1 MVITLILYGGIWKN
15 KIMKKIKNYFSKSR
29 VETFSDGVFAIIVTL
44 LVLEIKVPHIDL
56 HDNSN
61 DLLKA
66 LIALF
71 PKFISW
77 IISFFTVC
85 VIWVNHHRL
94 FKIFHIFN
102 HGLFWWNAVLLMWCS
117 FIPFPTAVL
126 GDYPNNQTAVL
137 LYGFV
142 MMLMALTFS
151 LMRIYVSN
159 KKSLLN
165 PEIDLQ
171 KFKKGTVFSI
181 IFGPLLYLAGAIFSY
196 IHPYISFAIYLGI
209 AIYFIFPH
217 STEDIELKNDNH

>member
-1 MVITLILYGGIWKN
+1 MNT
-15 KIMKKIKNYFSKSR
+15 IKNYFAKNR
-29 VETFSDGVFAIIVTL
+29 VEAFSDGVFAIIVTL

-56 HDNSN
+56 HDNSGE
-61 DLLKA
+61 LFKS
-66 LIALF
+66 LIGLF

-102 HGLFWWNAVLLMWCS
+102 HGLFWWNAILLMWCS

-137 LYGFV
+137 LYGIV

-151 LMRIYVSN
+151 LMRIYVAKN
-159 KKSLLN
+159 KSLLDS
-165 PEIDLQ
+165 EIDLQ
-171 KFKKGTVFSI
+171 KFKKGTLFSI
-181 IFGPLLYLAGAIFSY
+181 IFGPVLS
-196 IHPYISFAIYLGI
+196 
-209 AIYFIFPH
+209 
-217 STEDIELKNDNH
+217 

>member
-1 MVITLILYGGIWKN
+1 MEN
-15 KIMKKIKNYFSKSR
+15 IKNYFSKSR

-56 HDNSN
+56 HDNSS

-66 LIALF
+66 LIGLF

-102 HGLFWWNAVLLMWCS
+102 HGLFWWNAVLLMWCA

-126 GDYPNNQTAVL
+126 GDYPNNQIAVL
-137 LYGFV
+137 LYGIV
-142 MMLMALTFS
+142 MMFMALTFS
-151 LMRIYVSN
+151 LMRIYVA
-159 KKSLLN
+159 KRKSLLSS
-165 PEIDLQ
+165 EIDIQ
-171 KFKKGTVFSI
+171 KFKKGTIFSI
-181 IFGPLLYLAGAIFSY
+181 IFGPVLYLAGAIVSF
-196 IHPYISFAIYLGI
+196 IHPYLSFAIYLGI

-217 STEDIELKNDNH
+217 STEDIELKSE

>member
-1 MVITLILYGGIWKN
+1 MVIIQILFGDIWKN
-15 KIMKKIKNYFSKSR
+15 KIMENIKNYFSKSR

-56 HDNSN
+56 HDNSS

-66 LIALF
+66 LIGLL

-94 FKIFHIFN
+94 FKIFYIFN
-102 HGLFWWNAVLLMWCS
+102 HGLFWWNAILLMWCS

-126 GDYPNNQTAVL
+126 GDYPDNQMAVL
-137 LYGFV
+137 LYGIV
-142 MMLMALTFS
+142 MMFMALTFS
-151 LMRIYVSN
+151 LMRIYAAN
-159 KKSLLN
+159 RKSLLSS
-165 PEIDLQ
+165 EIDIS
-171 KFKKGTVFSI
+171 KFKKGTIFSI
-181 IFGPLLYLAGAIFSY
+181 IFGPVLYLAGAIGSF
-196 IHPYISFAIYLGI
+196 IHPYLSFAIYLGI

-217 STEDIELKNDNH
+217 STEDIELKSE

>member
-1 MVITLILYGGIWKN
+1 MEN
-15 KIMKKIKNYFSKSR
+15 IKNYFSKSR

-56 HDNSN
+56 HDNSS

-66 LIALF
+66 LIGLL

-94 FKIFHIFN
+94 FKIFYIFN
-102 HGLFWWNAVLLMWCS
+102 HGLFWWNAILLMWCS

-126 GDYPNNQTAVL
+126 GDYPDNQMAVL
-137 LYGFV
+137 LYGIV
-142 MMLMALTFS
+142 MMFMALTFS
-151 LMRIYVSN
+151 LMRIYAAN
-159 KKSLLN
+159 RKSLLSS
-165 PEIDLQ
+165 EIDIS
-171 KFKKGTVFSI
+171 KFKKGTIFSI
-181 IFGPLLYLAGAIFSY
+181 IFGPVLYLAGAIGSF
-196 IHPYISFAIYLGI
+196 IHPYLSFAIYLGI

-217 STEDIELKNDNH
+217 STEDIELKSE

>member
-1 MVITLILYGGIWKN
+1 MEKV
-15 KIMKKIKNYFSKSR
+15 KNYFAKNR
-29 VETFSDGVFAIIVTL
+29 VEAFSDGVFAIIVTL
-44 LVLEIKVPHIDL
+44 LVLEIKVPHIET
-56 HDNSN
+56 HNSN
-61 DLLKA
+61 ADLLKA
-66 LIALF
+66 LLALF

-94 FKIFHIFN
+94 FKIFHVFN
-102 HGLFWWNAVLLMWCS
+102 HGLFWWNALLLMWCS

-137 LYGFV
+137 LYGIV

-165 PEIDLQ
+165 PEVDIR
-171 KFKKGTVFSI
+171 KFKKGTIFSI
-181 IFGPLLYLAGAIFSY
+181 IFGPVLYFIGAIVSF
-196 IHPYISFAIYLGI
+196 IHPYLSFAIYFGI

-217 STEDIELKNDNH
+217 STEDIELKSE

>member
-1 MVITLILYGGIWKN
+1 M
-15 KIMKKIKNYFSKSR
+15 KNYFSKSR

-44 LVLEIKVPHIDL
+44 LVLEIKVPHIEQ
-56 HDNSN
+56 HDST
-61 DLLKA
+61 DELIKA
-66 LIALF
+66 LIGLL

-94 FKIFHIFN
+94 FKIFHVFN

-137 LYGFV
+137 LYGIV

-159 KKSLLN
+159 KKSLFH
-165 PEIDLQ
+165 PEIDLK
-171 KFKKGTVFSI
+171 KFKTGTIYSVV
-181 IFGPLLYLAGAIFSY
+181 FGPVLYFAGAMVSL
-196 IHPYISFAIYLGI
+196 IHPYLSFAIYLGI

-217 STEDIELKNDNH
+217 ATEDIELKSE

>member
-1 MVITLILYGGIWKN
+1 MMEKA
-15 KIMKKIKNYFSKSR
+15 KNYFAKNR

-56 HDNSN
+56 HDDSRE
-61 DLLKA
+61 LVHA
-66 LIALF
+66 LFGLF

-94 FKIFHIFN
+94 FKIFRIFN

-137 LYGFV
+137 LYGIV
-142 MMLMALTFS
+142 MMFMALTFS
-151 LMRIYVSN
+151 LMRIYVASN
-159 KKSLLN
+159 KSLLH
-165 PEIDLQ
+165 PEIDLE
-171 KFKKGTVFSI
+171 KFKKGTFFSI
-181 IFGPLLYLAGAIFSY
+181 IFGPFLYLIGAIISF
-196 IHPYISFAIYLGI
+196 IHPYASFALYLGI

-217 STEDIELKNDNH
+217 STEDIEIKSE

>member
-1 MVITLILYGGIWKN
+1 
-15 KIMKKIKNYFSKSR
+15 MKQNYIIINGKMDSLKNYFSRTR

-44 LVLEIKVPHIDL
+44 LVLEIKVPHIVIQN
-56 HDNSN
+56 NSN
-61 DLLKA
+61 ELFNA
-66 LIALF
+66 LIGLF

-94 FKIFHIFN
+94 FKLFHIFN

-126 GDYPNNQTAVL
+126 GDYPNNQVAVL

-171 KFKKGTVFSI
+171 KFKKGTFFSI
-181 IFGPLLYLAGAIFSY
+181 IFGPVLYFTGAMVSF

-217 STEDIELKNDNH
+217 STEDIEVQSE

>member
-1 MVITLILYGGIWKN
+1 MVIIQILFGVIWKN
-15 KIMKKIKNYFSKSR
+15 KIMENIKNYFSKSR

-56 HDNSN
+56 HDNSS

-66 LIALF
+66 LIGLF

-102 HGLFWWNAVLLMWCS
+102 HGLFWWNAILLMWCS

-126 GDYPNNQTAVL
+126 GDYPNNQIAVL
-137 LYGFV
+137 LYGIV
-142 MMLMALTFS
+142 MMFMALTFS
-151 LMRIYVSN
+151 LMRIYVA
-159 KKSLLN
+159 KRKSLLSS
-165 PEIDLQ
+165 EIDIQ
-171 KFKKGTVFSI
+171 KFKKGTIFSI
-181 IFGPLLYLAGAIFSY
+181 IFGPVLYLAGAIVSF
-196 IHPYISFAIYLGI
+196 IHPYLSFAIYLGI

-217 STEDIELKNDNH
+217 STEDIELKSE

>member
-1 MVITLILYGGIWKN
+1 ME
-15 KIMKKIKNYFSKSR
+15 KIKNYFAKNR
-29 VETFSDGVFAIIVTL
+29 VEAFSDGVFAIIVTL

-66 LIALF
+66 LIGLF

-102 HGLFWWNAVLLMWCS
+102 HGLFWWNAILLMWCS

-137 LYGFV
+137 LYGIV
-142 MMLMALTFS
+142 MMFMALTFS
-151 LMRIYVSN
+151 LMRIYVAN
-159 KKSLLN
+159 KKSLLSS
-165 PEIDLQ
+165 EIDIQ
-171 KFKKGTVFSI
+171 KFKKGTLFSI
-181 IFGPLLYLAGAIFSY
+181 IFGPVLYLGGVIVSF
-196 IHPYISFAIYLGI
+196 IHPYLSFTIYLGI

-217 STEDIELKNDNH
+217 STEDIELKSE

>member
-1 MVITLILYGGIWKN
+1 MNT
-15 KIMKKIKNYFSKSR
+15 IKNYFAKNR
-29 VETFSDGVFAIIVTL
+29 VEAFSDGVFAIIVTL

-56 HDNSN
+56 HDNSGE
-61 DLLKA
+61 LFKS
-66 LIALF
+66 LIGLF

-102 HGLFWWNAVLLMWCS
+102 HGLFWWNAILLMWCS

-137 LYGFV
+137 LYGIV

-151 LMRIYVSN
+151 LMRIYVAKN
-159 KKSLLN
+159 KSLLDS
-165 PEIDLQ
+165 EIDLQ
-171 KFKKGTVFSI
+171 KFKKGTLFSI
-181 IFGPLLYLAGAIFSY
+181 IFGPVLYFIGAIVSF
-196 IHPYISFAIYLGI
+196 IHPYLSFAIYLGI

-217 STEDIELKNDNH
+217 STEDIELKSE